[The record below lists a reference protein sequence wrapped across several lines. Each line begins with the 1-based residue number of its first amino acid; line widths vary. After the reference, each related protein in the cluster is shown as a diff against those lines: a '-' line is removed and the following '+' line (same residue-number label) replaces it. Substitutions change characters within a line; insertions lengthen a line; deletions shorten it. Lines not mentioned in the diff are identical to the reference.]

1 MSRTVGSAT
10 LTAAQLAQLKL
21 ASSKSGAVPKS
32 VLEEVIKG
40 SLALLPK
47 VWLII
52 LISFNAQMVYL
63 VLSSDLVPNSVLLLS
78 LVRFF
83 MNTSLV

>member
-47 VWLII
+47 VWLIVQI
-52 LISFNAQMVYL
+52 QEFKSKLIFS
-63 VLSSDLVPNSVLLLS
+63 
-78 LVRFF
+78 
-83 MNTSLV
+83 

>member
-1 MSRTVGSAT
+1 MKHISSAPPNSTTVSHYRKSRSSSKASSSSGVSRTVGSAT
-10 LTAAQLAQLKL
+10 LTTAQLNQLKL

-47 VWLII
+47 V
-52 LISFNAQMVYL
+52 MV
-63 VLSSDLVPNSVLLLS
+63 NSY
-78 LVRFF
+78 
-83 MNTSLV
+83 

>member
-10 LTAAQLAQLKL
+10 LTTAQLNQLKL

-47 VWLII
+47 VRLKITMRT
-52 LISFNAQMVYL
+52 LEL
-63 VLSSDLVPNSVLLLS
+63 VQPFLPH
-78 LVRFF
+78 
-83 MNTSLV
+83 